1 MWIFDDGIQ
10 VPFSVRRFVMS
21 AVKSTSGTLTRRSAR
36 GRRSALLAVRFLLPT
51 AYCLLL
57 FLPLQAARRLYE
69 VREVKPNVFV
79 WIANDVRDFQGD
91 PQFNRAGTSGFIIT
105 SEGVVVVDTT
115 NSPFHARELLY
126 EIRQRTE
133 LPVRYIINTSADGDR
148 MLGNEVFVDQQATLL
163 ATSRARAEMRQYQ
176 RELAGR
182 LADDFQ
188 LPVRMRGIHPAL
200 PTQTFEGKM
209 VLRLGGQEIK
219 LESWLGPGPLTAQAV
234 VYVPGAKVLF
244 LGALYEN
251 GFVPRVGKKDVQRW
265 IEILRQAETWDV
277 EVCVPR
283 RGPPGSKRDVANFR
297 QFLEWLMQEVA
308 NRLQAGKSVD
318 EVKGEL
324 LSFPNFPR
332 GGRDLAPAAVEAVY
346 EQLAG
351 APQALPVSGK
361 SAEQ

>member
-1 MWIFDDGIQ
+1 MA
-10 VPFSVRRFVMS
+10 
-21 AVKSTSGTLTRRSAR
+21 AVDSEVGMLTRRRAR
-36 GRRSALLAVRFLLPT
+36 RRLARRVACCLLPA

-57 FLPLQAARRLYE
+57 LLPLRAARGLYE

-133 LPVRYIINTSADGDR
+133 LPVRYIINTSAEADR
-148 MLGNEVFVDQQATLL
+148 MLGNEVFVDQQGTFL
-163 ATSRARAEMRQYQ
+163 ATNEARAEMRQYQ

-182 LADDFQ
+182 LAGDFQ
-188 LPVRMRGIHPAL
+188 LPTRMRGIHPTS

-209 VLRLGGQEIK
+209 VLRLGGQEFK
-219 LESWLGPGPLTAQAV
+219 LENWLGQGPLTAEAV

-244 LGALYEN
+244 MGGLYEN
-251 GFVPRVGKKDVQRW
+251 GFVPRIGMKDVKSW
-265 IEILRQAETWDV
+265 IEILRQVETWSV
-277 EVCVPR
+277 EVYVPR
-283 RGPPGSKRDVANFR
+283 LGPPGSKQDIANFR
-297 QFLEWLMQEVA
+297 QFLEWLVREVA
-308 NRLQAGKSVD
+308 NRVQAGKSVD
-318 EVKGEL
+318 EVKDEL
-324 LSFPNFPR
+324 LSLPNFPR
-332 GGRDLAPAAVEAVY
+332 GGRELAPAAVEAVC

-351 APQALPVSGK
+351 TSPAQPASGK
-361 SAEQ
+361 SVEH